1 MRIKECPSDK
11 TNLWQ
16 RIADTLQA
24 QGMGAAAQEA
34 RKNAG

>member
-1 MRIKECPSDK
+1 MRIKECPFDK

-24 QGMGAAAQEA
+24 QGMGAAVQEA
-34 RKNAG
+34 KRNTG